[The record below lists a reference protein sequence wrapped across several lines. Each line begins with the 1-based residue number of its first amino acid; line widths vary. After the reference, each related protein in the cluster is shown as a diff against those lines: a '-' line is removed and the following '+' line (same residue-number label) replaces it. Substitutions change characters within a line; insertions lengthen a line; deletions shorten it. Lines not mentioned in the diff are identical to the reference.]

1 MTNSD
6 HPTNLLWAHEIRREN
21 IHLVNEL
28 DTTKATLAT
37 TTTTLNALQQTV
49 SSLEATVQ
57 TLTAPAANANANPN
71 TGTSSRSGASET
83 SEINIS
89 DELETRITE
98 LEGGINARIGEVVK
112 RIEGVERENRS
123 EKRRNWDWDS
133 AKMREEVERCVE
145 GRWARIMDEDVRGF
159 VRDVVCQEMQSL
171 LPGNGGVEAQRGQF
185 GLLALGLYQFI
196 DSNWRGVEKPNPEPE
211 LVPDSMP
218 TGQTSPSPLKN
229 ENERTLSQS
238 TLGTTATW
246 STPRDSKNEQQP
258 DVTRENDESKNRKQ
272 SIPNAEEYGY
282 ENIRQNGRGLLEYL
296 NFAEVERSQ
305 LPPRKREG
313 GIVEVFV
320 GGLDDTETKSYLEKR
335 LDEDGWAW
343 NALGVLVQKIA
354 KGLDTP
360 KKRNR
365 VEDERE
371 VKRKSK
377 KRRYIPIV
385 PVDEDDFV

>member
-1 MTNSD
+1 M
-6 HPTNLLWAHEIRREN
+6 A
-21 IHLVNEL
+21 
-28 DTTKATLAT
+28 
-37 TTTTLNALQQTV
+37 
-49 SSLEATVQ
+49 
-57 TLTAPAANANANPN
+57 
-71 TGTSSRSGASET
+71 
-83 SEINIS
+83 
-89 DELETRITE
+89 
-98 LEGGINARIGEVVK
+98 
-112 RIEGVERENRS
+112 
-123 EKRRNWDWDS
+123 
-133 AKMREEVERCVE
+133 
-145 GRWARIMDEDVRGF
+145 
-159 VRDVVCQEMQSL
+159 
-171 LPGNGGVEAQRGQF
+171 
-185 GLLALGLYQFI
+185 
-196 DSNWRGVEKPNPEPE
+196 EKPNPEPD

-246 STPRDSKNEQQP
+246 STPRDSGKQQQP
-258 DVTRENDESKNRKQ
+258 DGTHEDDEQKKQ
-272 SIPNAEEYGY
+272 NQNQSHPNAEGGY
-282 ENIRQNGRGLLEYL
+282 DKIKQDGRGLLEYFT
-296 NFAEVERSQ
+296 FAEDTRSQ

-320 GGLDDTETKSYLEKR
+320 GGLDDTEVRGYLEKR
-335 LDEDGWAW
+335 LDQDGWAW